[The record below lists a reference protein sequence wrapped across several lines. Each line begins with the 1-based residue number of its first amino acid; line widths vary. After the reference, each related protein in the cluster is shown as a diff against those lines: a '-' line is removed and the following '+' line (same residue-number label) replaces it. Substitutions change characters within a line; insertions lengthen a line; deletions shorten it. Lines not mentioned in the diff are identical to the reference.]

1 MMAESQRRKSIALKD
16 KLLIV
21 NDLETGKKTQASI
34 CRERD
39 PPKSTVATIWANQA
53 RLKNS
58 VEDGASSSR
67 RKRMRGVFHM
77 YMYVYKMYFCVNF
90 QHPFTV
96 NT

>member
-1 MMAESQRRKSIALKD
+1 MAEARRWKSIALKD

-21 NDLETGKKTQASI
+21 NDLEMGKKMQTSV

-39 PPKSTVATIWANQA
+39 LPKSTVATIWANQSK
-53 RLKNS
+53 LKNS

-77 YMYVYKMYFCVNF
+77 
-90 QHPFTV
+90 
-96 NT
+96 